1 MFFNNGIICLFFRMV
16 SKIYKIYSKYIS
28 KDIVVSRVF
37 DDVLNNKVVLLVFI
51 KVEKIKWGDI
61 FFIRVRKDDSF

>member
-1 MFFNNGIICLFFRMV
+1 MV

-37 DDVLNNKVVLLVFI
+37 DDVLNNKSVLLVFI

>member
-1 MFFNNGIICLFFRMV
+1 MV

-61 FFIRVRKDDSF
+61 FFIRVRKDDLF

>member
-1 MFFNNGIICLFFRMV
+1 MV

-28 KDIVVSRVF
+28 KDIVVSWVF
-37 DDVLNNKVVLLVFI
+37 DDVLNNKVGLLVFI

>member
-1 MFFNNGIICLFFRMV
+1 MV

-37 DDVLNNKVVLLVFI
+37 DDVLNNKVGLLVFI

-61 FFIRVRKDDSF
+61 FFIRVRKDDLF

>member
-1 MFFNNGIICLFFRMV
+1 MV

-37 DDVLNNKVVLLVFI
+37 DDVLNNKVGLLVFI

>member
-1 MFFNNGIICLFFRMV
+1 MV

>member
-1 MFFNNGIICLFFRMV
+1 MV
-16 SKIYKIYSKYIS
+16 SKVYKIYSKYIS
-28 KDIVVSRVF
+28 KDIVVSWVF
-37 DDVLNNKVVLLVFI
+37 DDVLNNKLVLLVFI

>member
-1 MFFNNGIICLFFRMV
+1 MV

-37 DDVLNNKVVLLVFI
+37 DDVLNNKAVLLVFI

-61 FFIRVRKDDSF
+61 FFIRVRKDDLF

>member
-1 MFFNNGIICLFFRMV
+1 MV

-28 KDIVVSRVF
+28 KDIVVSWVF
-37 DDVLNNKVVLLVFI
+37 DDVLNNKLVLLVFI

-61 FFIRVRKDDSF
+61 FFIRVRKDDLF

>member
-1 MFFNNGIICLFFRMV
+1 MV

-28 KDIVVSRVF
+28 KEIVVSWVF
-37 DDVLNNKVVLLVFI
+37 DDVLNNKSVLLVFI

>member
-1 MFFNNGIICLFFRMV
+1 MV

-28 KDIVVSRVF
+28 KDIVVSWVF

>member
-1 MFFNNGIICLFFRMV
+1 MV

-37 DDVLNNKVVLLVFI
+37 DDVLNNKLVLLVFI

-61 FFIRVRKDDSF
+61 FFIRVRKDDLF

>member
-1 MFFNNGIICLFFRMV
+1 MV

-28 KDIVVSRVF
+28 KEIVVSRVF
-37 DDVLNNKVVLLVFI
+37 DDVLNNKSVLLVFI

>member
-1 MFFNNGIICLFFRMV
+1 MV

-37 DDVLNNKVVLLVFI
+37 DDVLNNKVGLLVFI

-61 FFIRVRKDDSF
+61 FFICVRKDDSF

>member
-1 MFFNNGIICLFFRMV
+1 MV

-28 KDIVVSRVF
+28 KDIVVSWVF
-37 DDVLNNKVVLLVFI
+37 DDVLNNKVGLLVFI

-61 FFIRVRKDDSF
+61 FFICVRKDDLF

>member
-1 MFFNNGIICLFFRMV
+1 MV

-37 DDVLNNKVVLLVFI
+37 DDVLNNKSVLLVFI

-61 FFIRVRKDDSF
+61 FFIRVRKDDLF

>member
-1 MFFNNGIICLFFRMV
+1 MV

-28 KDIVVSRVF
+28 KDIVVSWVF

-61 FFIRVRKDDSF
+61 FFIRVRKDDLF

>member
-1 MFFNNGIICLFFRMV
+1 MV

-37 DDVLNNKVVLLVFI
+37 DDVLNNKLVLLVFI

>member
-1 MFFNNGIICLFFRMV
+1 MV

-28 KDIVVSRVF
+28 KDIVVSWVF
-37 DDVLNNKVVLLVFI
+37 DDVLNNKVGLLVFI

-61 FFIRVRKDDSF
+61 FFIRVRKDDLF